1 MASQTPPKRV
11 TLEEIA
17 DLCTRR
23 GFFFQ
28 SGRLYGGLS
37 GFYDYGPLG
46 VELER
51 NILNSWWR
59 WFVEQRSDVYG
70 LDGSII
76 THPRTWEAS
85 GHVESF
91 IDFLV
96 SCKKCGAEYRADTLL
111 EELGISVTNLS
122 AEGIKSA
129 IEENGVRCPACGG
142 ELADPRPFNL
152 MFTTTVGPRRE
163 QPLVT
168 YLRPETAQLIFT
180 NFKNVVFAM
189 GATLPFGI
197 AQYGKAFR
205 NEISPRGF
213 LFRLREF
220 TQMEIEYFVNP
231 RKLNS
236 CPYFEEVKGLRL
248 NLLSAEDQEHGLQK
262 AREITLGEAFEEG
275 LITTAW
281 HAYWIG
287 ESLRWLW
294 SIGLGREHLRVR
306 EHMRNELA
314 HYAVQTFD
322 IEYYFPFMGWKEIV
336 GIANRSDY
344 DLRRHQEF
352 SGESL
357 HIVDD
362 GEKVIPHVIEPSF
375 GLERIILAVL
385 TEAYTVE
392 GSRVYLKLK
401 PEIAPFKVA
410 VFPLVKRDGL
420 DVKAL
425 EVYRLLRVYFRA
437 YYDDDGSIGKRYAK
451 ADEIGVPY
459 CVTIDGQTLV
469 DDTVTIR
476 FRDTREQIR
485 IPLSSL
491 VDTLK
496 VLIERGITRA
506 ETSYIEGQEKETRGP
521 VAQPGRAA
529 AGP

>member
-1 MASQTPPKRV
+1 MAAQPSTNKKV
-11 TLEEIA
+11 TLEELA
-17 DLCTRR
+17 DLCVRR

-28 SGRLYGGLS
+28 SGRIYGGLS

-46 VELER
+46 VELQR

-59 WFVEQRSDVYG
+59 WFVELRSDVYG

-96 SCKKCGAEYRADTLL
+96 SCKKCGSEYRADALL
-111 EELGISVTNLS
+111 EELGIRVTSLT
-122 AEGIKSA
+122 AESLKKA
-129 IEENGVRCPACGG
+129 IEDHGVRCPVCGG
-142 ELADPRPFNL
+142 ELSDPRPFNL

-163 QPLVT
+163 QPLVA

-180 NFKNVVFAM
+180 NFKNIVFAM
-189 GATLPFGI
+189 GATLPFGV

-231 RKLNS
+231 RKLNF
-236 CPYFEEVKGLRL
+236 CPYFEEVKDLKV
-248 NLLSAEDQEHGLQK
+248 NLLTAEDQEKGRQE
-262 AREITLGEAFEEG
+262 AREITLGEALEKGF
-275 LITTAW
+275 ITTAW

-294 SIGLGREHLRVR
+294 SLGLDPRHLRVR
-306 EHMRNELA
+306 EHVKSELA

-336 GIANRSDY
+336 GISNRSDY
-344 DLRRHQEF
+344 DLRRHQEY

-362 GEKVIPHVIEPSF
+362 GEKVVPHVIEPSF
-375 GLERIILAVL
+375 GLERVILAVL
-385 TEAYTVE
+385 TEAYTTE
-392 GSRVYLKLK
+392 GSRTYLRLK

-420 DVKAL
+420 DTKAL
-425 EVYRLLRVYFRA
+425 EVYRTLRAHFRA
-437 YYDDDGSIGKRYAK
+437 YYDDDGSIGRRYAK

-459 CVTIDGQTLV
+459 CVTIDGQTLT
-469 DDTVTIR
+469 DNTVTIR
-476 FRDTREQIR
+476 FRDTREQVR
-485 IPLSSL
+485 VPLSSL
-491 VDTLK
+491 VDTLRTF
-496 VLIERGITRA
+496 IEKGVTRA
-506 ETSYIEGQEKETRGP
+506 ETSYTVRAGKEPEGR
-521 VAQPGRAA
+521 
-529 AGP
+529 